1 MLSKIKIK
9 NYALINKLEVSF
21 DKGFS
26 SITGETGAGKSIILG
41 ALGLTLGQRVDTT
54 VLKDTESKCI
64 IETWFNIKNLNLN
77 SFFSENELDYEDE
90 TILRREILPSGK
102 SRAFVNDTPVS
113 LLVLKSLSENLI
125 DVHSQHQTLLL
136 NDSHFQLKL
145 IDTNANNSGLLTT
158 YSTFYKQFTLV
169 SNELETLKNQ
179 EQKLKS
185 DSDYFQFQY
194 NELEV
199 VGLENIDENDLQEEL
214 DLLNNAE
221 EIKFNFTNTIDLLDS
236 DNGIISKLKEV
247 ENSLMKISST
257 SNKTKEIQERLS
269 SILIDLQDVQ
279 NEIEETDEEVIFDQE
294 RINLLTEKLN
304 VINNLHQKHSTN
316 SVSELIEIKEKIENN
331 LLLVNNFEIEIEK
344 LEAQKVSILKE
355 LNSASTLLSK
365 SRKSVVASIEKEM
378 KEMLSELA
386 MKDAEL
392 KIEITEKDTYSFSG
406 KDQVNFLFKAN
417 KGGSFNAIQKVASGG
432 ELSRLMLCIK
442 TNLASKKQLPTLIF
456 DEIDTGVSGDIASK
470 MGDMMNKIGES
481 TQVISITHLPQ
492 IAGKGNSHYKVYKEV
507 EGETTHTKMQ
517 KLTNET
523 RIVELAKMLSGAS
536 VTDAAL
542 ANAKT
547 LLNN

>member
-199 VGLENIDENDLQEEL
+199 IGLENIDENDLQEEL

-279 NEIEETDEEVIFDQE
+279 NEIEETDEEVVFDQE

-365 SRKSVVASIEKEM
+365 SRKSVVSSIEKEM

-456 DEIDTGVSGDIASK
+456 DEIDTGVSGEVSNK
-470 MGDMMNKIGES
+470 MAEIMKRMS
-481 TQVISITHLPQ
+481 SYMQVMSITHLPQ
-492 IAGKGNSHYKVYKEV
+492 VAAKGEYHYKVYKQEIS
-507 EGETTHTKMQ
+507 GK
-517 KLTNET
+517 
-523 RIVELAKMLSGAS
+523 IVTQLKMLSSKERIEEIAEILGGKNLSAS
-536 VTDAAL
+536 AL
-542 ANAKT
+542 AHAKE
-547 LLNN
+547 LLN